1 LSRQIIS
8 GSVNVGSKFV
18 AKIFNNISMHPYQ
31 QLDLQALIDM
41 LATETQEYTRA
52 FTRGAQE
59 EIAIRKIVIDALIA
73 EIKRRKKENVL
84 PQNVLT
90 VLNPPDQ
97 TDTD

>member
-1 LSRQIIS
+1 
-8 GSVNVGSKFV
+8 
-18 AKIFNNISMHPYQ
+18 MHPYQ